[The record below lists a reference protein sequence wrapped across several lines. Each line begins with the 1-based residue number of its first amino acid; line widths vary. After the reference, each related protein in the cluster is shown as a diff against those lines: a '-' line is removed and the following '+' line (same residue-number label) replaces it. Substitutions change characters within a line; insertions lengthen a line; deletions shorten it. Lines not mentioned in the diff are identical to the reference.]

1 MLLSVNC
8 FLHMLHWNGLS
19 PECTRKCLFQC
30 SRSTNLLPH
39 VSQGNGFSPVWVIT
53 CFPNLHFEENCFP
66 HRRQKYLPAFSCL
79 STLHKKNCSR
89 AITPKSSIY
98 QTCQCAYQH
107 RHTRYS
113 SFYLRTPDT
122 LAFFFYFQ
130 ECQFDMKISKGKI
143 FTTHDMK
150 EQKGTGG
157 IESPILNLSTRYQ
170 LSASHPRCCSPSK
183 KSTWH
188 PMHRRL
194 SEPQNKFCHFLGTG
208 RSLATIGIPTHS
220 LTWRSAKFRYLC
232 CDTEAH
238 TSRRISF

>member
-8 FLHMLHWNGLS
+8 FLQMLHWNGLS

-66 HRRQKYLPAFSCL
+66 HRRQMYLQAFSCL

-98 QTCQCAYQH
+98 QTCQRACQH

-113 SFYLRTPDT
+113 GFYLCNPTP
-122 LAFFFYFQ
+122 LRSFYFQ
-130 ECQFDMKISKGKI
+130 ECQFDMKMGKSKI
-143 FTTHDMK
+143 FTTQAMK
-150 EQKGTGG
+150 EHKGTRD
-157 IESPILNLSTRYQ
+157 IISPILNLSSRYQ
-170 LSASHPRCCSPSK
+170 LSTSHPRCCSPSK

-188 PMHRRL
+188 QLNRRL
-194 SEPQNKFCHFLGTG
+194 SGPLNQFCHFWEQEDLLPLL
-208 RSLATIGIPTHS
+208 RSQPIL
-220 LTWRSAKFRYLC
+220 
-232 CDTEAH
+232 
-238 TSRRISF
+238 